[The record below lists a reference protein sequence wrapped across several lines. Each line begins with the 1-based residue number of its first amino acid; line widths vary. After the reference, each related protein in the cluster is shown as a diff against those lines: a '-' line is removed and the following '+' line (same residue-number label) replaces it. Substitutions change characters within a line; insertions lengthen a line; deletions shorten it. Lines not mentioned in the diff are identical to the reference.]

1 MPVTS
6 YYSKTK
12 RVTAYLLLFLQ
23 LFFPVSTATL
33 SVAYAA
39 EHDNE
44 LIMSETFDGL
54 NALMDTSPSPAPPP
68 KPQGGKTASGSTLSG
83 EGFTVEMPSGSEY
96 GVMPAGSDSGFISGQ
111 NGMPFPMSVST
122 LPDPANPAPRDNT
135 VRTDDI
141 FSALP
146 TLGLPDISP
155 EDEAAQNEARLA
167 GNASQAGQIL
177 SSEDAVDA
185 SLGYVRGI
193 GENLLN
199 QQVNDWL
206 NQVGHARIQFGSNKT
221 GDADVLVPLVDN
233 PNSLFFSQ
241 IGLRANEERTTTN
254 LGLGYRQYEDG
265 WMWGVNSFYDYDITG
280 SNSRV
285 GVGGELWAN
294 YLKFAANGYFR
305 VTDWHQSKLHE
316 MRDYDERPANGFDI
330 RAEGYLPDYP
340 QLGAFAKYEQYFG
353 DGVSLASTTS
363 SGELKSN
370 PSVSTIGLSYTPFP
384 LITFKG
390 QTSRGDSNDS
400 QIGMELSYRFG
411 VPLSQQLDTDNV
423 DLMRNLAGNRY
434 DFVDRNYNI
443 VMQYRKQELLRIA
456 LPPTLNGEAA
466 QTLPVTVSVLK
477 AKYGL
482 KSLRWSAPELL
493 ANGGEIKQTGLTTAD
508 ITLPEYIFM
517 DRNGGPQGYRVTA
530 VGEDNEGNPSNT
542 AEMWVNVIPSVETI
556 TKLTVTPN
564 QSLIANNSDQFT
576 AVALLQNDKGEV
588 LPNKAVTFSVSGLKN
603 PEGVTIYDADGNSG
617 QTLTVIS
624 GPDGTATVKIIS
636 KSAGKGLL
644 KAKMRNGNSRTEAI
658 TYIADINTAKIKTLE
673 LTNNK
678 AVADGQAKNIAVATV
693 TDQFDNLVENFPL
706 TSRADNGATVADPN
720 QQTDSNGQ
728 VTIRFSSETAGDSK
742 LVVEGTGTSKSVTA
756 QFIADISTAKI
767 QSVVVTQDN
776 SAADGKAK
784 NSVLVTVTD
793 NRNNPIAGAPVTIKV
808 PGTAGYLTQP
818 AGGLTDSNGQ
828 LRVNITNTKA
838 GQDNYTFSIN
848 DSRET
853 AVLTFVPDLST
864 ATITSLISDKKAII
878 ADGTEQAMLT
888 VTVKDA
894 FNNVIPGNTVNLT
907 TTLGQLSDQNVVT
920 GSNGEA
926 TFTLTGTRV
935 GDATVRAI
943 NATDAAGKTTVVRIT
958 PDNSSMAV
966 RSVLLNGDQTTKVAN
981 GTDNFTYTVLVQDN
995 NGNPI
1000 QGVPVTASAD
1010 NPAAV
1015 VLVTGT
1021 TNAEG
1026 KITITLAGTN
1036 KAMDNVLV
1044 SAALDGGV
1052 SVDADKS
1059 VNFIYNIDTA
1069 KVSKVTLNGDVTQ
1082 KVADGLSSF
1091 TYTAQLVD
1099 GNGNPIRQAD
1109 LDVKWT
1115 QNKGSDVV
1123 LSAETSKTN
1132 ADGVATITLISTTK
1146 VADNIRVSAQYAGT
1160 PVIQADKAV
1169 SFIYNVASARVSKVE
1184 LNGSVT
1190 EKVADG
1196 LSSFTYTAQLV
1207 DENNNPIRQADLDVK
1222 WTQDKGS
1229 DVVLSAATS
1238 KTDADGKA
1246 VITLTSTKKAAE
1258 NIRVSAQY
1266 AETAVV
1272 PANKTV
1278 SFIFNINMAKVG
1290 TVELNGAVT
1299 EKVADGTSSFT
1310 YTAQLVDSNGNPV
1323 RKANL
1328 DVKWTQDKGAAVKL
1342 SSVVSKTDADG
1353 KATITLISTTTA
1365 VDDVRVSAQ
1374 YQETAVVPADKT
1386 VSFIYNIAS
1395 AKVGSVTLEG
1405 DVVQKV
1411 ADGVSFFTYT
1421 AQLVDGNGNP
1431 VRQADLVVNWSQD
1444 KGTDVTL
1451 SATTSKTDATGKA
1464 TITLTS
1470 TKKAVDDVRV
1480 SAQYASTA
1488 KVDANKLISFIFELT
1503 SAKVGTVTLNG
1514 DVTEKVADGVNAFT
1528 YTAQL
1533 VDGNGN
1539 PIRQAGLD
1547 IKWTQD
1553 KGNDVTL
1560 SAVSSK
1566 TNTDGQATVTLT
1578 STTKAVDDV
1587 RVSGQYESTAK
1598 AAADKTVSFIY
1609 NVNLAKVSTV
1619 TLDDAVIEKVADGVN
1634 TFTYTAQLV
1643 DGNGNPVRQAGLD
1656 VKWTQDKGN
1665 DVVLSSATSQTNAD
1679 GKATI
1684 TLKSTTKAVDNV
1696 TVKAQYKE
1704 TAEVAADKTV
1714 SFIYELSSAK
1724 VGTVKLD
1731 GTVTQKIADGTS
1743 FFTYT
1748 AQVVD
1753 GNGNPVRKADLVVN
1767 WTQNKGNDVALS
1779 ATTSKTRADGT
1790 ATITLKSTTTAV
1802 DNVTVSGQYESTAA
1816 VAADRNVSFTYE
1828 LTSAKVGT
1836 VTLDGDVV
1844 QKVADGV
1851 NAFTYTAQLV
1861 DGNGNPIR
1869 QADLVVNWTQ
1879 DKGNAVVLS
1888 ATSSKTDAT
1897 GKATVTL
1904 TSTTTAVDN
1913 VTVSAQYEDTAKVAA
1928 NKAVSFIFEL
1938 TSAKVGTVTLEGDV
1952 VQKVADGVNAFTY
1965 TAQLVDGN
1973 GNPVRQAD
1981 LVVNWTQDKGN
1992 DVALSATTSKTDA
2005 TGKATIT
2012 LTSTKKA
2019 VDDVLVSAQYAGT
2032 AKVDANKLVSFI
2044 YELSSAKVGT
2054 VKLDG
2059 DVVQKVADGVNNFTY
2074 TAQLVDTNGNP
2085 IRQADLVVKWTQ
2097 DKGNDVVLS
2106 AETSKTNAD
2115 GKATITLTSTTKAVD
2130 TITVSAQ
2137 YESTAKVAAD
2147 KTVSFIYN
2155 LTSAHVSTVTL
2166 KDDVTE
2172 KIADGVNTFTYT
2184 AQLVDGNGNP
2194 VRQANLDVKWT
2205 QDKGSD
2211 VTLSAATTK
2220 TDVNGQATVT
2230 LKSTTKAVD
2239 TITVKAQYK
2248 ETTEVAAN
2256 KTVSFIYNMASAKVG
2271 TVKLTGDVVQKIADG
2286 ANNYTFTAQLV
2297 DNNGNPIRQADLVV
2311 KWTQDKGNDVALS
2324 ATTSKTDA
2332 DGQAVITLTST
2343 KKAVDTI
2350 TVSAQ
2355 YESTPVVAADK
2366 TVSFIYDLASAHV
2379 STVALGGTVTEKVA
2393 DGVSYF
2399 TYTAQLVDVNNN
2411 PIRKADLDV
2420 KWTQDKGTDVTLSD
2434 VTSKT
2439 DATGK
2444 ATITLT
2450 STTKAV
2456 DTITVSAQYES
2467 TAKVAA
2473 DKTVSFIYN
2482 LTSAHVST
2490 VTLKDGVIEKIADG
2504 VNTFTYTAQLVD
2516 GNGNPVRQANLDVKW
2531 TQDKGSDVTLSA
2543 ATTKTDADGQ
2553 ATVTLKSTKKAVDT
2567 ITVKAQYLDTTEVA
2581 ADKTV
2586 SFIYDLASAK
2596 IGTVKLTGDVV
2607 QKVADGA
2614 NNFTYTAQV
2623 VDANNNPVRKADLV
2637 VKWTQ
2642 DKGNDV
2648 ALSAATSKTDA
2659 DGRATITLVST
2670 TTAVDTITVSA
2681 QYESTPVVAAD
2692 KTVSFIHDL
2701 TSAHVSTVTLD
2712 GDLVEKVAN
2721 GTNNFTYTAQLTDS
2735 NGNPIRQANLD
2746 VKWTQ
2751 DKGTDVVLSAT
2762 TSKTDAEGRAVI
2774 TLKST
2779 TKAVKD
2785 ITVKAQY
2792 ASTAEVAAN
2801 KTVSFTYDLASAH
2814 IGKVT
2819 LDGDLIEKVANG
2831 TNIFTY
2837 TAQLVDAN
2845 NNPVTQA
2852 DLDVKWTQDKGS
2864 NVILSAATSKTDATG
2879 KAVITLKSTTKAAY
2893 DISVSAQYLETAQTA
2908 ADKTVSFT
2916 ADLATAHIASV
2927 NLKGE
2932 VTRKVANGT
2941 NTFIFV
2947 ATVLDGNDNPVR
2959 DVALTWEGSAPTT
2972 TTLTAAAPKT
2982 GVDGTVEA
2990 TLTSSMT
2997 PTYDIVVSAK
3007 MDGQNKVNAN
3017 LTVSFEELF
3026 KSTITVVDAGKTG
3039 TVVIPG
3045 ARIEIYS
3052 ENKGEKLV
3060 DELTPSSGKIQVEL
3074 VAGRYAIVI
3083 TKDGFRTYDDFIE
3096 IRSGLDLNYQY
3107 GLIQMGNNDA
3117 KIIVQWLENNPKDP
3131 DAYIKVPDGTV
3142 VFRGKKDYDGVHL
3155 DRDNTSAPGL
3165 ETITIEKFKPGTYTY
3180 ALECYNCTW
3189 SNFNNTDTKV
3199 SVHINDRV
3207 TLASGTA
3214 PDTYVESPRNASGTS
3229 TKFWR
3234 VLEVNVDSNNVV
3246 SVRLLQTYSSAM

>member
-1 MPVTS
+1 
-6 YYSKTK
+6 
-12 RVTAYLLLFLQ
+12 
-23 LFFPVSTATL
+23 
-33 SVAYAA
+33 
-39 EHDNE
+39 
-44 LIMSETFDGL
+44 
-54 NALMDTSPSPAPPP
+54 
-68 KPQGGKTASGSTLSG
+68 
-83 EGFTVEMPSGSEY
+83 
-96 GVMPAGSDSGFISGQ
+96 
-111 NGMPFPMSVST
+111 
-122 LPDPANPAPRDNT
+122 
-135 VRTDDI
+135 
-141 FSALP
+141 
-146 TLGLPDISP
+146 
-155 EDEAAQNEARLA
+155 
-167 GNASQAGQIL
+167 
-177 SSEDAVDA
+177 
-185 SLGYVRGI
+185 
-193 GENLLN
+193 
-199 QQVNDWL
+199 
-206 NQVGHARIQFGSNKT
+206 
-221 GDADVLVPLVDN
+221 
-233 PNSLFFSQ
+233 
-241 IGLRANEERTTTN
+241 
-254 LGLGYRQYEDG
+254 
-265 WMWGVNSFYDYDITG
+265 
-280 SNSRV
+280 
-285 GVGGELWAN
+285 
-294 YLKFAANGYFR
+294 
-305 VTDWHQSKLHE
+305 
-316 MRDYDERPANGFDI
+316 
-330 RAEGYLPDYP
+330 
-340 QLGAFAKYEQYFG
+340 
-353 DGVSLASTTS
+353 
-363 SGELKSN
+363 
-370 PSVSTIGLSYTPFP
+370 
-384 LITFKG
+384 
-390 QTSRGDSNDS
+390 
-400 QIGMELSYRFG
+400 
-411 VPLSQQLDTDNV
+411 
-423 DLMRNLAGNRY
+423 
-434 DFVDRNYNI
+434 
-443 VMQYRKQELLRIA
+443 
-456 LPPTLNGEAA
+456 
-466 QTLPVTVSVLK
+466 
-477 AKYGL
+477 
-482 KSLRWSAPELL
+482 
-493 ANGGEIKQTGLTTAD
+493 
-508 ITLPEYIFM
+508 
-517 DRNGGPQGYRVTA
+517 
-530 VGEDNEGNPSNT
+530 
-542 AEMWVNVIPSVETI
+542 
-556 TKLTVTPN
+556 
-564 QSLIANNSDQFT
+564 
-576 AVALLQNDKGEV
+576 
-588 LPNKAVTFSVSGLKN
+588 
-603 PEGVTIYDADGNSG
+603 
-617 QTLTVIS
+617 
-624 GPDGTATVKIIS
+624 
-636 KSAGKGLL
+636 
-644 KAKMRNGNSRTEAI
+644 
-658 TYIADINTAKIKTLE
+658 
-673 LTNNK
+673 
-678 AVADGQAKNIAVATV
+678 
-693 TDQFDNLVENFPL
+693 
-706 TSRADNGATVADPN
+706 
-720 QQTDSNGQ
+720 
-728 VTIRFSSETAGDSK
+728 
-742 LVVEGTGTSKSVTA
+742 
-756 QFIADISTAKI
+756 
-767 QSVVVTQDN
+767 
-776 SAADGKAK
+776 
-784 NSVLVTVTD
+784 
-793 NRNNPIAGAPVTIKV
+793 
-808 PGTAGYLTQP
+808 
-818 AGGLTDSNGQ
+818 
-828 LRVNITNTKA
+828 
-838 GQDNYTFSIN
+838 
-848 DSRET
+848 
-853 AVLTFVPDLST
+853 
-864 ATITSLISDKKAII
+864 
-878 ADGTEQAMLT
+878 
-888 VTVKDA
+888 
-894 FNNVIPGNTVNLT
+894 
-907 TTLGQLSDQNVVT
+907 
-920 GSNGEA
+920 
-926 TFTLTGTRV
+926 
-935 GDATVRAI
+935 
-943 NATDAAGKTTVVRIT
+943 
-958 PDNSSMAV
+958 
-966 RSVLLNGDQTTKVAN
+966 
-981 GTDNFTYTVLVQDN
+981 
-995 NGNPI
+995 
-1000 QGVPVTASAD
+1000 
-1010 NPAAV
+1010 
-1015 VLVTGT
+1015 
-1021 TNAEG
+1021 
-1026 KITITLAGTN
+1026 
-1036 KAMDNVLV
+1036 
-1044 SAALDGGV
+1044 
-1052 SVDADKS
+1052 
-1059 VNFIYNIDTA
+1059 
-1069 KVSKVTLNGDVTQ
+1069 
-1082 KVADGLSSF
+1082 
-1091 TYTAQLVD
+1091 
-1099 GNGNPIRQAD
+1099 
-1109 LDVKWT
+1109 
-1115 QNKGSDVV
+1115 
-1123 LSAETSKTN
+1123 
-1132 ADGVATITLISTTK
+1132 
-1146 VADNIRVSAQYAGT
+1146 
-1160 PVIQADKAV
+1160 
-1169 SFIYNVASARVSKVE
+1169 
-1184 LNGSVT
+1184 
-1190 EKVADG
+1190 
-1196 LSSFTYTAQLV
+1196 
-1207 DENNNPIRQADLDVK
+1207 
-1222 WTQDKGS
+1222 
-1229 DVVLSAATS
+1229 
-1238 KTDADGKA
+1238 
-1246 VITLTSTKKAAE
+1246 
-1258 NIRVSAQY
+1258 
-1266 AETAVV
+1266 
-1272 PANKTV
+1272 
-1278 SFIFNINMAKVG
+1278 
-1290 TVELNGAVT
+1290 
-1299 EKVADGTSSFT
+1299 
-1310 YTAQLVDSNGNPV
+1310 
-1323 RKANL
+1323 
-1328 DVKWTQDKGAAVKL
+1328 
-1342 SSVVSKTDADG
+1342 
-1353 KATITLISTTTA
+1353 
-1365 VDDVRVSAQ
+1365 
-1374 YQETAVVPADKT
+1374 
-1386 VSFIYNIAS
+1386 
-1395 AKVGSVTLEG
+1395 
-1405 DVVQKV
+1405 
-1411 ADGVSFFTYT
+1411 
-1421 AQLVDGNGNP
+1421 
-1431 VRQADLVVNWSQD
+1431 
-1444 KGTDVTL
+1444 
-1451 SATTSKTDATGKA
+1451 
-1464 TITLTS
+1464 
-1470 TKKAVDDVRV
+1470 
-1480 SAQYASTA
+1480 
-1488 KVDANKLISFIFELT
+1488 
-1503 SAKVGTVTLNG
+1503 
-1514 DVTEKVADGVNAFT
+1514 
-1528 YTAQL
+1528 
-1533 VDGNGN
+1533 
-1539 PIRQAGLD
+1539 
-1547 IKWTQD
+1547 
-1553 KGNDVTL
+1553 
-1560 SAVSSK
+1560 
-1566 TNTDGQATVTLT
+1566 
-1578 STTKAVDDV
+1578 
-1587 RVSGQYESTAK
+1587 
-1598 AAADKTVSFIY
+1598 
-1609 NVNLAKVSTV
+1609 
-1619 TLDDAVIEKVADGVN
+1619 
-1634 TFTYTAQLV
+1634 
-1643 DGNGNPVRQAGLD
+1643 
-1656 VKWTQDKGN
+1656 
-1665 DVVLSSATSQTNAD
+1665 
-1679 GKATI
+1679 
-1684 TLKSTTKAVDNV
+1684 
-1696 TVKAQYKE
+1696 
-1704 TAEVAADKTV
+1704 
-1714 SFIYELSSAK
+1714 
-1724 VGTVKLD
+1724 
-1731 GTVTQKIADGTS
+1731 
-1743 FFTYT
+1743 
-1748 AQVVD
+1748 
-1753 GNGNPVRKADLVVN
+1753 
-1767 WTQNKGNDVALS
+1767 
-1779 ATTSKTRADGT
+1779 
-1790 ATITLKSTTTAV
+1790 
-1802 DNVTVSGQYESTAA
+1802 
-1816 VAADRNVSFTYE
+1816 
-1828 LTSAKVGT
+1828 
-1836 VTLDGDVV
+1836 
-1844 QKVADGV
+1844 
-1851 NAFTYTAQLV
+1851 
-1861 DGNGNPIR
+1861 
-1869 QADLVVNWTQ
+1869 
-1879 DKGNAVVLS
+1879 
-1888 ATSSKTDAT
+1888 
-1897 GKATVTL
+1897 
-1904 TSTTTAVDN
+1904 
-1913 VTVSAQYEDTAKVAA
+1913 
-1928 NKAVSFIFEL
+1928 
-1938 TSAKVGTVTLEGDV
+1938 
-1952 VQKVADGVNAFTY
+1952 
-1965 TAQLVDGN
+1965 
-1973 GNPVRQAD
+1973 
-1981 LVVNWTQDKGN
+1981 
-1992 DVALSATTSKTDA
+1992 
-2005 TGKATIT
+2005 
-2012 LTSTKKA
+2012 
-2019 VDDVLVSAQYAGT
+2019 
-2032 AKVDANKLVSFI
+2032 
-2044 YELSSAKVGT
+2044 
-2054 VKLDG
+2054 
-2059 DVVQKVADGVNNFTY
+2059 VVQKVADGVNNFTY

-2332 DGQAVITLTST
+2332 DGKAVITLTST

-2473 DKTVSFIYN
+2473 NKTVSFIYN

-2701 TSAHVSTVTLD
+2701 TSAHVSTVILD

-2735 NGNPIRQANLD
+2735 HGNPIRQANLD

-2779 TKAVKD
+2779 TKVVKD

-3039 TVVIPG
+3039 TVVIRG

>member
-1 MPVTS
+1 
-6 YYSKTK
+6 
-12 RVTAYLLLFLQ
+12 
-23 LFFPVSTATL
+23 
-33 SVAYAA
+33 
-39 EHDNE
+39 
-44 LIMSETFDGL
+44 
-54 NALMDTSPSPAPPP
+54 
-68 KPQGGKTASGSTLSG
+68 
-83 EGFTVEMPSGSEY
+83 
-96 GVMPAGSDSGFISGQ
+96 
-111 NGMPFPMSVST
+111 
-122 LPDPANPAPRDNT
+122 
-135 VRTDDI
+135 
-141 FSALP
+141 
-146 TLGLPDISP
+146 
-155 EDEAAQNEARLA
+155 
-167 GNASQAGQIL
+167 
-177 SSEDAVDA
+177 
-185 SLGYVRGI
+185 
-193 GENLLN
+193 
-199 QQVNDWL
+199 
-206 NQVGHARIQFGSNKT
+206 
-221 GDADVLVPLVDN
+221 
-233 PNSLFFSQ
+233 
-241 IGLRANEERTTTN
+241 
-254 LGLGYRQYEDG
+254 
-265 WMWGVNSFYDYDITG
+265 
-280 SNSRV
+280 
-285 GVGGELWAN
+285 
-294 YLKFAANGYFR
+294 
-305 VTDWHQSKLHE
+305 
-316 MRDYDERPANGFDI
+316 
-330 RAEGYLPDYP
+330 
-340 QLGAFAKYEQYFG
+340 
-353 DGVSLASTTS
+353 
-363 SGELKSN
+363 
-370 PSVSTIGLSYTPFP
+370 
-384 LITFKG
+384 
-390 QTSRGDSNDS
+390 
-400 QIGMELSYRFG
+400 
-411 VPLSQQLDTDNV
+411 
-423 DLMRNLAGNRY
+423 
-434 DFVDRNYNI
+434 
-443 VMQYRKQELLRIA
+443 
-456 LPPTLNGEAA
+456 
-466 QTLPVTVSVLK
+466 
-477 AKYGL
+477 
-482 KSLRWSAPELL
+482 
-493 ANGGEIKQTGLTTAD
+493 
-508 ITLPEYIFM
+508 
-517 DRNGGPQGYRVTA
+517 
-530 VGEDNEGNPSNT
+530 
-542 AEMWVNVIPSVETI
+542 
-556 TKLTVTPN
+556 
-564 QSLIANNSDQFT
+564 
-576 AVALLQNDKGEV
+576 
-588 LPNKAVTFSVSGLKN
+588 
-603 PEGVTIYDADGNSG
+603 
-617 QTLTVIS
+617 
-624 GPDGTATVKIIS
+624 
-636 KSAGKGLL
+636 
-644 KAKMRNGNSRTEAI
+644 
-658 TYIADINTAKIKTLE
+658 
-673 LTNNK
+673 
-678 AVADGQAKNIAVATV
+678 
-693 TDQFDNLVENFPL
+693 
-706 TSRADNGATVADPN
+706 
-720 QQTDSNGQ
+720 
-728 VTIRFSSETAGDSK
+728 
-742 LVVEGTGTSKSVTA
+742 
-756 QFIADISTAKI
+756 
-767 QSVVVTQDN
+767 
-776 SAADGKAK
+776 
-784 NSVLVTVTD
+784 
-793 NRNNPIAGAPVTIKV
+793 
-808 PGTAGYLTQP
+808 
-818 AGGLTDSNGQ
+818 
-828 LRVNITNTKA
+828 
-838 GQDNYTFSIN
+838 
-848 DSRET
+848 
-853 AVLTFVPDLST
+853 
-864 ATITSLISDKKAII
+864 
-878 ADGTEQAMLT
+878 
-888 VTVKDA
+888 
-894 FNNVIPGNTVNLT
+894 
-907 TTLGQLSDQNVVT
+907 
-920 GSNGEA
+920 
-926 TFTLTGTRV
+926 
-935 GDATVRAI
+935 
-943 NATDAAGKTTVVRIT
+943 
-958 PDNSSMAV
+958 
-966 RSVLLNGDQTTKVAN
+966 
-981 GTDNFTYTVLVQDN
+981 
-995 NGNPI
+995 
-1000 QGVPVTASAD
+1000 
-1010 NPAAV
+1010 
-1015 VLVTGT
+1015 
-1021 TNAEG
+1021 
-1026 KITITLAGTN
+1026 
-1036 KAMDNVLV
+1036 
-1044 SAALDGGV
+1044 
-1052 SVDADKS
+1052 
-1059 VNFIYNIDTA
+1059 
-1069 KVSKVTLNGDVTQ
+1069 
-1082 KVADGLSSF
+1082 
-1091 TYTAQLVD
+1091 
-1099 GNGNPIRQAD
+1099 
-1109 LDVKWT
+1109 
-1115 QNKGSDVV
+1115 
-1123 LSAETSKTN
+1123 
-1132 ADGVATITLISTTK
+1132 
-1146 VADNIRVSAQYAGT
+1146 
-1160 PVIQADKAV
+1160 
-1169 SFIYNVASARVSKVE
+1169 
-1184 LNGSVT
+1184 
-1190 EKVADG
+1190 
-1196 LSSFTYTAQLV
+1196 
-1207 DENNNPIRQADLDVK
+1207 
-1222 WTQDKGS
+1222 
-1229 DVVLSAATS
+1229 
-1238 KTDADGKA
+1238 
-1246 VITLTSTKKAAE
+1246 
-1258 NIRVSAQY
+1258 
-1266 AETAVV
+1266 
-1272 PANKTV
+1272 
-1278 SFIFNINMAKVG
+1278 
-1290 TVELNGAVT
+1290 
-1299 EKVADGTSSFT
+1299 
-1310 YTAQLVDSNGNPV
+1310 
-1323 RKANL
+1323 
-1328 DVKWTQDKGAAVKL
+1328 
-1342 SSVVSKTDADG
+1342 
-1353 KATITLISTTTA
+1353 
-1365 VDDVRVSAQ
+1365 
-1374 YQETAVVPADKT
+1374 
-1386 VSFIYNIAS
+1386 
-1395 AKVGSVTLEG
+1395 
-1405 DVVQKV
+1405 
-1411 ADGVSFFTYT
+1411 
-1421 AQLVDGNGNP
+1421 
-1431 VRQADLVVNWSQD
+1431 
-1444 KGTDVTL
+1444 
-1451 SATTSKTDATGKA
+1451 
-1464 TITLTS
+1464 
-1470 TKKAVDDVRV
+1470 
-1480 SAQYASTA
+1480 
-1488 KVDANKLISFIFELT
+1488 
-1503 SAKVGTVTLNG
+1503 
-1514 DVTEKVADGVNAFT
+1514 
-1528 YTAQL
+1528 
-1533 VDGNGN
+1533 
-1539 PIRQAGLD
+1539 
-1547 IKWTQD
+1547 
-1553 KGNDVTL
+1553 
-1560 SAVSSK
+1560 
-1566 TNTDGQATVTLT
+1566 
-1578 STTKAVDDV
+1578 
-1587 RVSGQYESTAK
+1587 
-1598 AAADKTVSFIY
+1598 
-1609 NVNLAKVSTV
+1609 
-1619 TLDDAVIEKVADGVN
+1619 
-1634 TFTYTAQLV
+1634 
-1643 DGNGNPVRQAGLD
+1643 
-1656 VKWTQDKGN
+1656 
-1665 DVVLSSATSQTNAD
+1665 
-1679 GKATI
+1679 
-1684 TLKSTTKAVDNV
+1684 
-1696 TVKAQYKE
+1696 
-1704 TAEVAADKTV
+1704 
-1714 SFIYELSSAK
+1714 
-1724 VGTVKLD
+1724 
-1731 GTVTQKIADGTS
+1731 
-1743 FFTYT
+1743 
-1748 AQVVD
+1748 
-1753 GNGNPVRKADLVVN
+1753 
-1767 WTQNKGNDVALS
+1767 
-1779 ATTSKTRADGT
+1779 
-1790 ATITLKSTTTAV
+1790 
-1802 DNVTVSGQYESTAA
+1802 
-1816 VAADRNVSFTYE
+1816 
-1828 LTSAKVGT
+1828 
-1836 VTLDGDVV
+1836 
-1844 QKVADGV
+1844 
-1851 NAFTYTAQLV
+1851 
-1861 DGNGNPIR
+1861 
-1869 QADLVVNWTQ
+1869 
-1879 DKGNAVVLS
+1879 
-1888 ATSSKTDAT
+1888 
-1897 GKATVTL
+1897 
-1904 TSTTTAVDN
+1904 
-1913 VTVSAQYEDTAKVAA
+1913 
-1928 NKAVSFIFEL
+1928 
-1938 TSAKVGTVTLEGDV
+1938 
-1952 VQKVADGVNAFTY
+1952 
-1965 TAQLVDGN
+1965 
-1973 GNPVRQAD
+1973 
-1981 LVVNWTQDKGN
+1981 
-1992 DVALSATTSKTDA
+1992 
-2005 TGKATIT
+2005 
-2012 LTSTKKA
+2012 
-2019 VDDVLVSAQYAGT
+2019 
-2032 AKVDANKLVSFI
+2032 
-2044 YELSSAKVGT
+2044 
-2054 VKLDG
+2054 
-2059 DVVQKVADGVNNFTY
+2059 
-2074 TAQLVDTNGNP
+2074 
-2085 IRQADLVVKWTQ
+2085 QADLVVKWTQ

-2332 DGQAVITLTST
+2332 DGKAVITLTST

-2473 DKTVSFIYN
+2473 NKTVSFIYN

-2659 DGRATITLVST
+2659 EGRATITLVST

-2762 TSKTDAEGRAVI
+2762 TSKTDAEGR
-2774 TLKST
+2774 
-2779 TKAVKD
+2779 
-2785 ITVKAQY
+2785 
-2792 ASTAEVAAN
+2792 
-2801 KTVSFTYDLASAH
+2801 
-2814 IGKVT
+2814 
-2819 LDGDLIEKVANG
+2819 
-2831 TNIFTY
+2831 
-2837 TAQLVDAN
+2837 
-2845 NNPVTQA
+2845 
-2852 DLDVKWTQDKGS
+2852 
-2864 NVILSAATSKTDATG
+2864 
-2879 KAVITLKSTTKAAY
+2879 AVITLKSTTKAAY

>member
-1 MPVTS
+1 M
-6 YYSKTK
+6 
-12 RVTAYLLLFLQ
+12 
-23 LFFPVSTATL
+23 
-33 SVAYAA
+33 
-39 EHDNE
+39 
-44 LIMSETFDGL
+44 
-54 NALMDTSPSPAPPP
+54 
-68 KPQGGKTASGSTLSG
+68 
-83 EGFTVEMPSGSEY
+83 
-96 GVMPAGSDSGFISGQ
+96 
-111 NGMPFPMSVST
+111 
-122 LPDPANPAPRDNT
+122 
-135 VRTDDI
+135 
-141 FSALP
+141 
-146 TLGLPDISP
+146 
-155 EDEAAQNEARLA
+155 
-167 GNASQAGQIL
+167 
-177 SSEDAVDA
+177 
-185 SLGYVRGI
+185 
-193 GENLLN
+193 
-199 QQVNDWL
+199 
-206 NQVGHARIQFGSNKT
+206 
-221 GDADVLVPLVDN
+221 
-233 PNSLFFSQ
+233 
-241 IGLRANEERTTTN
+241 
-254 LGLGYRQYEDG
+254 
-265 WMWGVNSFYDYDITG
+265 
-280 SNSRV
+280 
-285 GVGGELWAN
+285 
-294 YLKFAANGYFR
+294 
-305 VTDWHQSKLHE
+305 
-316 MRDYDERPANGFDI
+316 
-330 RAEGYLPDYP
+330 
-340 QLGAFAKYEQYFG
+340 
-353 DGVSLASTTS
+353 
-363 SGELKSN
+363 
-370 PSVSTIGLSYTPFP
+370 
-384 LITFKG
+384 
-390 QTSRGDSNDS
+390 
-400 QIGMELSYRFG
+400 
-411 VPLSQQLDTDNV
+411 
-423 DLMRNLAGNRY
+423 
-434 DFVDRNYNI
+434 
-443 VMQYRKQELLRIA
+443 
-456 LPPTLNGEAA
+456 
-466 QTLPVTVSVLK
+466 
-477 AKYGL
+477 
-482 KSLRWSAPELL
+482 
-493 ANGGEIKQTGLTTAD
+493 
-508 ITLPEYIFM
+508 
-517 DRNGGPQGYRVTA
+517 
-530 VGEDNEGNPSNT
+530 
-542 AEMWVNVIPSVETI
+542 
-556 TKLTVTPN
+556 
-564 QSLIANNSDQFT
+564 
-576 AVALLQNDKGEV
+576 
-588 LPNKAVTFSVSGLKN
+588 
-603 PEGVTIYDADGNSG
+603 
-617 QTLTVIS
+617 
-624 GPDGTATVKIIS
+624 
-636 KSAGKGLL
+636 
-644 KAKMRNGNSRTEAI
+644 
-658 TYIADINTAKIKTLE
+658 
-673 LTNNK
+673 
-678 AVADGQAKNIAVATV
+678 
-693 TDQFDNLVENFPL
+693 
-706 TSRADNGATVADPN
+706 
-720 QQTDSNGQ
+720 
-728 VTIRFSSETAGDSK
+728 
-742 LVVEGTGTSKSVTA
+742 
-756 QFIADISTAKI
+756 
-767 QSVVVTQDN
+767 
-776 SAADGKAK
+776 
-784 NSVLVTVTD
+784 
-793 NRNNPIAGAPVTIKV
+793 
-808 PGTAGYLTQP
+808 
-818 AGGLTDSNGQ
+818 
-828 LRVNITNTKA
+828 
-838 GQDNYTFSIN
+838 
-848 DSRET
+848 
-853 AVLTFVPDLST
+853 
-864 ATITSLISDKKAII
+864 
-878 ADGTEQAMLT
+878 
-888 VTVKDA
+888 
-894 FNNVIPGNTVNLT
+894 
-907 TTLGQLSDQNVVT
+907 
-920 GSNGEA
+920 
-926 TFTLTGTRV
+926 
-935 GDATVRAI
+935 
-943 NATDAAGKTTVVRIT
+943 
-958 PDNSSMAV
+958 
-966 RSVLLNGDQTTKVAN
+966 
-981 GTDNFTYTVLVQDN
+981 
-995 NGNPI
+995 
-1000 QGVPVTASAD
+1000 
-1010 NPAAV
+1010 
-1015 VLVTGT
+1015 
-1021 TNAEG
+1021 
-1026 KITITLAGTN
+1026 
-1036 KAMDNVLV
+1036 
-1044 SAALDGGV
+1044 
-1052 SVDADKS
+1052 
-1059 VNFIYNIDTA
+1059 
-1069 KVSKVTLNGDVTQ
+1069 
-1082 KVADGLSSF
+1082 
-1091 TYTAQLVD
+1091 
-1099 GNGNPIRQAD
+1099 
-1109 LDVKWT
+1109 
-1115 QNKGSDVV
+1115 
-1123 LSAETSKTN
+1123 
-1132 ADGVATITLISTTK
+1132 
-1146 VADNIRVSAQYAGT
+1146 
-1160 PVIQADKAV
+1160 
-1169 SFIYNVASARVSKVE
+1169 
-1184 LNGSVT
+1184 
-1190 EKVADG
+1190 
-1196 LSSFTYTAQLV
+1196 
-1207 DENNNPIRQADLDVK
+1207 
-1222 WTQDKGS
+1222 
-1229 DVVLSAATS
+1229 
-1238 KTDADGKA
+1238 
-1246 VITLTSTKKAAE
+1246 
-1258 NIRVSAQY
+1258 
-1266 AETAVV
+1266 
-1272 PANKTV
+1272 
-1278 SFIFNINMAKVG
+1278 
-1290 TVELNGAVT
+1290 
-1299 EKVADGTSSFT
+1299 
-1310 YTAQLVDSNGNPV
+1310 
-1323 RKANL
+1323 
-1328 DVKWTQDKGAAVKL
+1328 
-1342 SSVVSKTDADG
+1342 
-1353 KATITLISTTTA
+1353 
-1365 VDDVRVSAQ
+1365 
-1374 YQETAVVPADKT
+1374 
-1386 VSFIYNIAS
+1386 
-1395 AKVGSVTLEG
+1395 
-1405 DVVQKV
+1405 
-1411 ADGVSFFTYT
+1411 
-1421 AQLVDGNGNP
+1421 
-1431 VRQADLVVNWSQD
+1431 
-1444 KGTDVTL
+1444 
-1451 SATTSKTDATGKA
+1451 
-1464 TITLTS
+1464 
-1470 TKKAVDDVRV
+1470 
-1480 SAQYASTA
+1480 
-1488 KVDANKLISFIFELT
+1488 
-1503 SAKVGTVTLNG
+1503 
-1514 DVTEKVADGVNAFT
+1514 
-1528 YTAQL
+1528 
-1533 VDGNGN
+1533 
-1539 PIRQAGLD
+1539 
-1547 IKWTQD
+1547 
-1553 KGNDVTL
+1553 
-1560 SAVSSK
+1560 
-1566 TNTDGQATVTLT
+1566 
-1578 STTKAVDDV
+1578 
-1587 RVSGQYESTAK
+1587 
-1598 AAADKTVSFIY
+1598 
-1609 NVNLAKVSTV
+1609 
-1619 TLDDAVIEKVADGVN
+1619 
-1634 TFTYTAQLV
+1634 
-1643 DGNGNPVRQAGLD
+1643 
-1656 VKWTQDKGN
+1656 
-1665 DVVLSSATSQTNAD
+1665 
-1679 GKATI
+1679 
-1684 TLKSTTKAVDNV
+1684 
-1696 TVKAQYKE
+1696 
-1704 TAEVAADKTV
+1704 
-1714 SFIYELSSAK
+1714 
-1724 VGTVKLD
+1724 
-1731 GTVTQKIADGTS
+1731 
-1743 FFTYT
+1743 
-1748 AQVVD
+1748 
-1753 GNGNPVRKADLVVN
+1753 
-1767 WTQNKGNDVALS
+1767 
-1779 ATTSKTRADGT
+1779 
-1790 ATITLKSTTTAV
+1790 
-1802 DNVTVSGQYESTAA
+1802 
-1816 VAADRNVSFTYE
+1816 
-1828 LTSAKVGT
+1828 
-1836 VTLDGDVV
+1836 
-1844 QKVADGV
+1844 
-1851 NAFTYTAQLV
+1851 
-1861 DGNGNPIR
+1861 
-1869 QADLVVNWTQ
+1869 
-1879 DKGNAVVLS
+1879 
-1888 ATSSKTDAT
+1888 
-1897 GKATVTL
+1897 
-1904 TSTTTAVDN
+1904 
-1913 VTVSAQYEDTAKVAA
+1913 
-1928 NKAVSFIFEL
+1928 
-1938 TSAKVGTVTLEGDV
+1938 
-1952 VQKVADGVNAFTY
+1952 
-1965 TAQLVDGN
+1965 
-1973 GNPVRQAD
+1973 
-1981 LVVNWTQDKGN
+1981 
-1992 DVALSATTSKTDA
+1992 
-2005 TGKATIT
+2005 
-2012 LTSTKKA
+2012 
-2019 VDDVLVSAQYAGT
+2019 
-2032 AKVDANKLVSFI
+2032 
-2044 YELSSAKVGT
+2044 
-2054 VKLDG
+2054 
-2059 DVVQKVADGVNNFTY
+2059 VQKVADGVNNFTY

-2332 DGQAVITLTST
+2332 DGKAVITLTST

-2473 DKTVSFIYN
+2473 NKTVSFIYN

-2701 TSAHVSTVTLD
+2701 TSAHVSTVILD

-2735 NGNPIRQANLD
+2735 HGNPIRQANLD

-2779 TKAVKD
+2779 TKVVKD

-3039 TVVIPG
+3039 TVVIRG